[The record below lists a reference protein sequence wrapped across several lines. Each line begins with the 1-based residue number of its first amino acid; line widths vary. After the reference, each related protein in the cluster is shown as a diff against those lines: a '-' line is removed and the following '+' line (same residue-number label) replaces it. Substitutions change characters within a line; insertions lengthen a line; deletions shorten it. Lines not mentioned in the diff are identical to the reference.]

1 MMFLSVDLSN
11 YYNHIIYKNEEIELN
26 EAFHK
31 KTVYGL
37 PHVNNILI
45 TDKKRE
51 SIKAFDV
58 EFRCACENSI
68 FDNLMCDGQ
77 ILEVSDTP
85 IRSIAFLGF
94 SEMGTVCDEVK
105 LHTDDHEITVPL
117 IMKTFH
123 SDKFKGIDN
132 VGKNAECKL
141 ALYLNGTDGQ
151 KHGVFFW
158 RVQFSQQ
165 YSLKSIELPANC
177 AVHLFSITLST

>member
-1 MMFLSVDLSN
+1 MFFSVDLSN
-11 YYNHIIYKNEEIELN
+11 YYNHIIYKNEEAEKN

-31 KTVYGL
+31 KTLYGL

-45 TDKKRE
+45 TEKKKE
-51 SIKAFDV
+51 SIQAFDV
-58 EFRCACENSI
+58 EFQCARENSI

-77 ILEVSDTP
+77 ILEVPDVPT
-85 IRSIAFLGF
+85 RSVAFLGF

-105 LHTDDHEITVPL
+105 LQTDDHEITIPL

-141 ALYLNGTDGQ
+141 ALYLDGNDEQ

-158 RVQFSQQ
+158 RVPLSQT
-165 YSLKSIELPANC
+165 YGLKSIELPFNC
-177 AVHLFSITLST
+177 AVHLFSITLMS